1 MPGLMFLAAV
11 VMWFGGIFAFC
22 RSYPKRN
29 SPMENLQ
36 ELFGQIIDK
45 PLPALAVIANL
56 IIIES
61 LLSVDNAAVLATM
74 VLDLP
79 KDQRKKALK
88 YGIIGAY
95 IFRGICLLFASY
107 LIQIW
112 WFKPVG
118 GIYLLVLGFKHFLT
132 TKKPEPEH
140 TIAEEL
146 EHKHKSWLY
155 RKTLGLFGT
164 FWATVILVEIMDLAF
179 SIDNVIAANAYTNN
193 IILIWIG
200 VFIGIL
206 AMRFVAQGFVRLMEK
221 YPFLDT
227 CAYLVIMLLGAKLTL
242 AIYTHFNPC
251 TAFTKFVE
259 GPQACI
265 ESQGGHIPF
274 GEHPTVWGDIITS
287 VLSMAIFF
295 IPVLTSILFNF
306 PKHGAEKK

>member
-1 MPGLMFLAAV
+1 MVLEHFSDLLEQIKNQPIASLTV
-11 VMWFGGIFAFC
+11 VI
-22 RSYPKRN
+22 
-29 SPMENLQ
+29 
-36 ELFGQIIDK
+36 
-45 PLPALAVIANL
+45 NL

-95 IFRGICLLFASY
+95 FFRGVCLLFAAV

-118 GIYLLVLGFKHFLT
+118 GVYLLMLALRHFFF
-132 TKKPEPEH
+132 TKKKGPVE
-140 TIAEEL
+140 TIEE
-146 EHKHKSWLY
+146 EIEQKHQGWLY
-155 RKTLGLFGT
+155 RKTLGAFGP

-179 SIDNVIAANAYTNN
+179 SIDNVIAANAYTKN
-193 IILIWIG
+193 IILIWVG

-206 AMRFVAQGFVRLMEK
+206 AMRFVATGFVKLMEK

-227 CAYLVIMLLGAKLTL
+227 CAYLVLAILGTKLTL
-242 AIYTHFNPC
+242 ALITHFFPC
-251 TAFTKFVE
+251 SGFALFME
-259 GPQACI
+259 GPQACLAR
-265 ESQGGHIPF
+265 QGKTLPE

-287 VLSMAIFF
+287 FISIFIFF
-295 IPVLTSILFNF
+295 VPVLTSLMFNF
-306 PKHGAEKK
+306 PKRHSLSRETDEVPK